1 MLMEALFTIAKIW
14 KQPKCPSINE
24 WIKMM
29 NNGILLSHKKEGNLV
44 ICSNMEKTLMLGKIE
59 GRRRGWQRMR
69 WLHGITDSMDTSLSK
84 PRELV
89 MDREAWHPWGSQRV
103 RHDWGTELDV
113 SRGYYAIWNKW
124 DREKQTL
131 YSFTYIWNLFFKN
144 EQTNDIDSHIQRTNR
159 FSRKKGNKGWAK

>member
-59 GRRRGWQRMR
+59 GRRRG
-69 WLHGITDSMDTSLSK
+69 
-84 PRELV
+84 
-89 MDREAWHPWGSQRV
+89 
-103 RHDWGTELDV
+103 
-113 SRGYYAIWNKW
+113 
-124 DREKQTL
+124 
-131 YSFTYIWNLFFKN
+131 
-144 EQTNDIDSHIQRTNR
+144 
-159 FSRKKGNKGWAK
+159 